1 MVEISLNSPT
11 VVEPVK
17 QTKGDIK
24 SLVSA
29 EPKAEGNESGDQLT
43 AGGEYLSV
51 EEAVSKLEGLIE
63 LSLIESRLSFSIEE
77 SAGKTVVQ
85 VIEVGSD
92 KLIRQFPPEE
102 LINLAKFLE
111 QQDPMAF
118 SEDYLKGLL
127 FDRQI

>member
-11 VVEPVK
+11 VVDPVK
-17 QTKGDIK
+17 QAKGDIK

-29 EPKAEGNESGDQLT
+29 EPKAEENESGDQLT

-63 LSLIESRLSFSIEE
+63 SRLIESRLSFSIEG